1 MDFRTQINQLY
12 DYIRYQESKIAK
24 FEKLIENLSSEI
36 QTLKEKPPINVEKIE
51 YKFDQLKIERLDGT
65 LNIGLNPSDLG
76 NIEDLGL
83 PAAQAT
89 PPPPFLNTP
98 AFKSAAAGRIQQY
111 LNENLESLIHD
122 TENQLNMR
130 LTQDYHDFIYQDLTG
145 QIAQRVDHYINML
158 SGQNLNSMTEEQ
170 ISNQIFDQMKGDIQ
184 QAVFMFLSK
193 LPKTMNGGKQD
204 GS

>member
-12 DYIRYQESKIAK
+12 DYIRYQENKIAK

-36 QTLKEKPPINVEKIE
+36 QTLKEKPPINVERIE

-76 NIEDLGL
+76 NIEDLDI
-83 PAAQAT
+83 PAGQT
-89 PPPPFLNTP
+89 PSPPPYFTTP
-98 AFKSAAAGRIQQY
+98 AFKSAATSRIRQY
-111 LNENLESLIHD
+111 INEQLEGLIHD
-122 TENQLNMR
+122 TENQLGMK
-130 LTQDYHDFIYQDLTG
+130 LTQEYHEFIHHDLVG
-145 QIAQRVDHYINML
+145 QIPQRVDHYINIL
-158 SGQNLNSMTEEQ
+158 SGQNLSNMTEEQ

-184 QAVFMFLSK
+184 QAVFMFISK

>member
-12 DYIRYQESKIAK
+12 DYIRYQENKIAK

-76 NIEDLGL
+76 NIEDLGI
-83 PAAQAT
+83 PAAQASSA
-89 PPPPFLNTP
+89 PPFLTAP
-98 AFKSAAAGRIQQY
+98 AFKSTATSRIHQY
-111 LNENLESLIHD
+111 INEQLECIIHD
-122 TENQLNMR
+122 TENQLGIK
-130 LTQDYHDFIYQDLTG
+130 LTHEYHDFIYHDLVG
-145 QIAQRVDHYINML
+145 QIPQRVDHYINML
-158 SGQNLNSMTEEQ
+158 SGQNLSNMTEEQ
-170 ISNQIFDQMKGDIQ
+170 ISNQIFEQMKGDIQ